1 LVDNIES
8 TLTLDSDEWRYQ
20 QDILSILF
28 KWCSGVTLGMGLM
41 YLVIFFRL
49 PILTT
54 LGLGILFL
62 LLSMIIWGC
71 LELLRRDKKQRAME
85 IFVSSATLAVAAFV
99 LFMPDN
105 LLLIGMMGIFVL
117 VQIVTLWETTTM
129 IIFSGGVW
137 ALLYLL
143 TLALRGVIPLPK
155 VELGSFENIFL
166 YVVPISILVIF
177 ILLDRTVMQYLKLAL
192 QRSETVRRDLAY
204 SNKVLSQ
211 QKRDLEVSEANLA
224 EATFKLQRSNR
235 DLHRTNEELK
245 SFAYIVS
252 HDLRAPLVNLTGFS
266 GELHLALNTIRAH
279 LSNILP
285 HLSDRQKRE
294 LSLAVEEDVP
304 EALKFIDNSV
314 ARMDYLTSAIL
325 KLSRLGR
332 RELYFEPINMNDLV
346 NSSLQMLAHQIEQH
360 QTILIVDS
368 LPEVVAD
375 RMCMNQIIGNI
386 LANAVAYLDPER
398 PGKIEISGQRDFQET
413 LFKVRDNG
421 RGIAAEDM
429 PKVFEPFRRAGQQDV
444 LGEGMGLAYV
454 QTLVRRHGGQIWCES
469 EKGVGTTFSF
479 TIANALDQNNPQQYE
494 RREDV

>member
-1 LVDNIES
+1 
-8 TLTLDSDEWRYQ
+8 
-20 QDILSILF
+20 
-28 KWCSGVTLGMGLM
+28 
-41 YLVIFFRL
+41 
-49 PILTT
+49 
-54 LGLGILFL
+54 
-62 LLSMIIWGC
+62 
-71 LELLRRDKKQRAME
+71 
-85 IFVSSATLAVAAFV
+85 
-99 LFMPDN
+99 
-105 LLLIGMMGIFVL
+105 
-117 VQIVTLWETTTM
+117 
-129 IIFSGGVW
+129 
-137 ALLYLL
+137 
-143 TLALRGVIPLPK
+143 
-155 VELGSFENIFL
+155 
-166 YVVPISILVIF
+166 
-177 ILLDRTVMQYLKLAL
+177 
-192 QRSETVRRDLAY
+192 
-204 SNKVLSQ
+204 
-211 QKRDLEVSEANLA
+211 
-224 EATFKLQRSNR
+224 
-235 DLHRTNEELK
+235 
-245 SFAYIVS
+245 
-252 HDLRAPLVNLTGFS
+252 
-266 GELHLALNTIRAH
+266 
-279 LSNILP
+279 
-285 HLSDRQKRE
+285 LSDRQKRE

-398 PGKIEISGQRDFQET
+398 PGKIEISGQRTLQET
-413 LFKVRDNG
+413 IFNVRDNG